1 MLEALLKK
9 KNQDGRFRYL
19 YWIVIAIFVI
29 LISRLVYLQLFA
41 GEYYYTLAEGNRLRA
56 IPIAAMR
63 GIMYD
68 RNGQILVGSR
78 PSFMVTYVPPKDG
91 MSDEEL
97 QKLAGILNMPEDKL
111 REKVQKVKSSY
122 VPTVL
127 ANDLTQDIVTKI
139 EEQRND
145 LPGVSVDVQPIRYY
159 PYKMMAAQV
168 FGYVG
173 QIDEEDAKRLE
184 GVEGVSNIT
193 QIGRAG
199 LEAYYDDLLRGK
211 DGGRQVEV
219 DAAGSP
225 VKEME
230 RKDPV
235 AGHNMHLTIDL
246 YLQQATERAMDRQI
260 ANGIGTHG
268 IVAVAIDPNTGAVLA
283 MASRPAYDPNWFTRG
298 ITEKEWSLINDNP
311 NHPMENR
318 VIAGEYPPGSTFK
331 IVTGSAAL
339 EEKKVTPDEL
349 IFDSGR
355 HWLVDM
361 RNAGGEALGWINFKR
376 ALSASDNVYFYEMGN
391 RLGIDLLDQYA
402 EKFGFGKK
410 TGIDLYGEASGLI
423 ATPAYK
429 KKVFED
435 EWYLGDTFN
444 TAIGQGFTLA
454 TPMQVAEMLAAVA
467 TDGKRYKPHLVSKI
481 INDDGSVAERFEPQE
496 EGSLP
501 VSQETLD
508 LIQDGLRAVTEEGGT
523 ASALKSLPVDVAGKT
538 GTAENPHGR
547 DHGWFIA
554 YAPAKNPSLVVV
566 CVVEQGSYG
575 SVSAAPIVQ
584 SILEYAFT
592 TPGVKKPG
600 SGSSKDKSTPKKK
613 G

>member
-1 MLEALLKK
+1 MLNKKYAYRLEFMLVASALIVFFLI
-9 KNQDGRFRYL
+9 GRMF
-19 YWIVIAIFVI
+19 
-29 LISRLVYLQLFA
+29 YLQIIK
-41 GEYYYTLAEGNRLRA
+41 GSYYSRQAEGNRTRYTRILA
-56 IPIAAMR
+56 PR
-63 GIMYD
+63 GIIYD
-68 RNGQILVGSR
+68 CNGEELANNQSG
-78 PSFMVTYVPPKDG
+78 FMVSLAHRNTGYRDETIERLSELVHIPVDKIKETINLHGGSAEPIRIVRNAPPDVVAKV
-91 MSDEEL
+91 EE
-97 QKLAGILNMPEDKL
+97 NL
-111 REKVQKVKSSY
+111 RYLPDVM
-122 VPTVL
+122 
-127 ANDLTQDIVTKI
+127 I
-139 EEQRND
+139 E
-145 LPGVSVDVQPIRYY
+145 VQPVRTY
-159 PYKMMAAQV
+159 PNKELAVHAL
-168 FGYVG
+168 GYVG
-173 QIDEEDAKRLE
+173 EVSEYEIEQ
-184 GVEGVSNIT
+184 GVYENLKAGDI
-193 QIGRAG
+193 IGKFG
-199 LEAYYDDLLRGK
+199 LESYYDKYLRGT
-211 DGGRQVEV
+211 DGSYREEV
-219 DAAGSP
+219 DVNGRVIQVMDKVEP
-225 VKEME
+225 KPGQGLV
-230 RKDPV
+230 
-235 AGHNMHLTIDL
+235 LTIDAK
-246 YLQQATERAMDRQI
+246 LQRITEAAVDRQLK
-260 ANGIGTHG
+260 AIGARG
-268 IVAVAIDPNTGAVLA
+268 AAVVVLDPNNGEIKALV
-283 MASRPAYDPNWFTRG
+283 SRPGFDPNWFVNG
-298 ITEKEWSLINDNP
+298 ISEKNWNYINTDP
-311 NHPMENR
+311 FHPMTDKT
-318 VIAGEYPPGSTFK
+318 IAGEYPPGSTFK

-410 TGIDLYGEASGLI
+410 TGIDLHGEASGLI

-501 VSQETLD
+501 VSQKTLD

-600 SGSSKDKSTPKKK
+600 SGSSKDKTTPKKK